1 MAKVINSRTLP
12 LLVGWKKGL
21 LGPGRSGTAEVGH
34 REAGAKATAS
44 RAERVRGTLEAV
56 SCRDSRK

>member
-44 RAERVRGTLEAV
+44 RAERE
-56 SCRDSRK
+56 